1 MFQWFIFNNFRVK
14 IILIA
19 YVLPNVFNTFKT
31 KTMAIIT
38 SFNPYNGKE
47 LKSYKNHTKKEVS
60 EIIDSADKRF
70 YSWRETTFSE
80 RKKLMLAAASE
91 LKKNKK
97 EYAETMTLEMG
108 KPISQA
114 IAEVE
119 KCAWVCKYYA
129 ENAEKQL
136 QNEVIKTE
144 AFKSYVSYEP
154 IGVVLAVMPWNYP
167 FWQVFRFA
175 APALMAGNIGILKH
189 ASNVFGS
196 ALNIEKVFKRAG
208 FPENCFTT
216 LLVGSDAVEEIIEN
230 EKVKAVTLTGSGPAG
245 SSVASIAGKNIKKTV
260 LELGGSNAMV
270 VMKDCDM
277 DKTIETCVQARFQNT
292 GQSCIAGKRLIIDES
307 ISEEFVE
314 KMLVKVRELK
324 SGDPMDEET
333 YVGTLAREDL
343 AIDLEKQV
351 NASVKAGA
359 KIAIGG
365 KRQGAYFEPTVLTNV
380 TKNMTVFKEETFG
393 PALSVTTF
401 KTVEEAVELS
411 NDSKFGL
418 GVSIFTKNIEEAE
431 KLASQF
437 DEGAVFINEL
447 VKSDPRLPFGGIKQS
462 GYGRELS
469 EHGIREFV
477 NRKTVFINK

>member
-1 MFQWFIFNNFRVK
+1 MVTTT
-14 IILIA
+14 A
-19 YVLPNVFNTFKT
+19 
-31 KTMAIIT
+31 
-38 SFNPYNGKE
+38 FNPYNGKE
-47 LKSYKNHTKKEVS
+47 LKTYKNHTQKEVS
-60 EIIDSADKRF
+60 DIIDKADKRF
-70 YSWRETTFSE
+70 YSWRETSFVE
-80 RKKLMLAAASE
+80 RKKLMLAAALE
-91 LKKNKK
+91 LKKNTR
-97 EYAETMTLEMG
+97 EYAETMTREMG

-119 KCAWVCKYYA
+119 KCAWVCEYYA
-129 ENAEKQL
+129 ENAERQL
-136 QNEVIKTE
+136 QNEVIKTD

-154 IGVVLAVMPWNYP
+154 MGVVLAVMPWNYP

-208 FPENCFTT
+208 FPENCFTA
-216 LLVGSDAVEEIIEN
+216 LLVGSEVVKEIIEN

-245 SSVASIAGKNIKKTV
+245 SSVASIAGENIKKTV
-260 LELGGSNAMV
+260 LELGGNNALV
-270 VMKDCDM
+270 VFKDCEM
-277 DKTIETCVQARFQNT
+277 DKTMETCVQARFQNT

-314 KMLVKVRELK
+314 KMLLKIRELK
-324 SGDPMDEET
+324 SGDPMDDET
-333 YVGTLAREDL
+333 FVGTLAREDL
-343 AIDLEKQV
+343 AKDLEKQV
-351 NASVKAGA
+351 QASVKAGA

-380 TKNMTVFKEETFG
+380 TKNMIVFKEETFG
-393 PALSVTTF
+393 PVLSVTTF
-401 KTVEEAVELS
+401 KTMEEAIELS

-418 GVSIFTKNIEEAE
+418 GVSVFTKNIEEAE
-431 KLASQF
+431 KLAFQF

-469 EHGIREFV
+469 EHGIREFM

>member
-1 MFQWFIFNNFRVK
+1 MS
-14 IILIA
+14 
-19 YVLPNVFNTFKT
+19 KT
-31 KTMAIIT
+31 ISI
-38 SFNPYNGKE
+38 NPYTGEE
-47 LKSYKNHTKKEVS
+47 LKVYKNHTKKEVS
-60 EIIDSADKRF
+60 EIIDKADKRF
-70 YSWRETTFSE
+70 YSWRETSFSE

-97 EYAETMTLEMG
+97 EYAETITLEMG

-119 KCAWVCKYYA
+119 KCAWVCEYYA

-136 QNEVIKTE
+136 QNEVIKTD
-144 AFKSYVSYEP
+144 AHKSYVSYEP
-154 IGVVLAVMPWNYP
+154 IGVVLAIMPWNYP

-208 FPENCFTT
+208 FPDNCFST
-216 LLVGSDAVEEIIEN
+216 LLIGSDAVEEIIEN

-260 LELGGSNAMV
+260 LELGGSNALV
-270 VMKDCDM
+270 VFKDCDIE
-277 DKTIETCVQARFQNT
+277 KTVDTCVMARFQNT
-292 GQSCIAGKRLIIDES
+292 GQSCIAGKRLLIDES
-307 ISEEFVE
+307 ISEEFIE
-314 KMLVKVRELK
+314 KMLVKVREMK
-324 SGDPMDEET
+324 SGDPMHDET
-333 YVGTLAREDL
+333 FVGTLAREDL
-343 AIDLEKQV
+343 AKDLEKQV
-351 NASVKAGA
+351 KESVKAGA

-365 KRQGAYFEPTVLTNV
+365 KRQDAYFEPTVLTNV
-380 TKNMTVFKEETFG
+380 TKNMVAFKEETFG
-393 PALSVTTF
+393 PVLSVTTF
-401 KTVEEAVELS
+401 KTIEEAIELS
-411 NDSKFGL
+411 NNSKFGL
-418 GVSIFTKNIEEAE
+418 GVSIFIKNIDEAE
-431 KLASQF
+431 KLAFQF

-469 EHGIREFV
+469 EHGIREFM